1 MKTVKQEIE
10 EILDTTT
17 AQEASIK
24 KYDVIVQVDTGFE
37 KTHRNLMRRAVDA
50 IRNRRT
56 VVEPK
61 EIIPAVG
68 NAFAS
73 AVKSARGNPS
83 ASAKRKLRAQK
94 PSLSAQT
101 ALAPSTALSVDQMR
115 KSSMQAMKILHKL
128 KGFTAPARRPVKVSA
143 RSSKKVRETSQSQYF
158 WSSASARSLLS
169 RDELADL
176 IKIESNLATVH
187 RNRHLEVPNTSTVQQ
202 LPENLKDSIASAWGI
217 AATGA
222 LASWGAYGARGQGM
236 RVAVLDTGVDATH
249 PDLQNK
255 IATFAEFDAAGQLI
269 STAPRDS
276 HQHGTHVCGTVAGGN
291 SSGQWIGV
299 APDADLAVALVLDG
313 AIGGTD
319 AQVLAGIDWA
329 LNQNVQAINMS
340 LGGLSLNPIV
350 QNTYHQAIV
359 NALLLGIPVVTA
371 IGNDGHQTTGLP
383 GADLFAFSVGAT
395 NISDNVAG
403 FSGGRTQLITAS
415 PFIDP
420 AYLPLPYSK
429 PEISAPGVAVTSCI
443 PGNQYATFNGTS
455 MATPHTAGAIAVLLS
470 ATAGLTNVA
479 PTQRAFLIQDLLIGS
494 VEELG
499 ESGQDHRFGFGRLDV
514 LRAIGHARDQGF

>member
-17 AQEASIK
+17 AQEASNK

-37 KTHRNLMRRAVDA
+37 KAHRNLMRRAVEA
-50 IRNRRT
+50 IRTRRT
-56 VVEPK
+56 VVNAK
-61 EIIPAVG
+61 EIIPDVG
-68 NAFAS
+68 NAFVS

-83 ASAKRKLRAQK
+83 ASAKRKFRTQK
-94 PSLSAQT
+94 FSLSAQT
-101 ALAPSTALSVDQMR
+101 ALAPSTSLSVDQIR
-115 KSSMQAMKILHKL
+115 NDATKAMKMLQKC
-128 KGFTAPARRPVKVSA
+128 KGFTAPVTRSA
-143 RSSKKVRETSQSQYF
+143 KTSAKRSKKATGGDQSEYF
-158 WSSASARSLLS
+158 WSSASARALLS
-169 RDELADL
+169 RDDLADL
-176 IKIESNLATVH
+176 IKIDSDLATVH
-187 RNRHLEVPNTSTVQQ
+187 RNRHLEVPNVSTVQQ
-202 LPENLKDSIASAWGI
+202 LPENLKDSMASAWGI
-217 AATGA
+217 AASGA
-222 LASWGAYGARGQGM
+222 LAAWGAYGARGQGI

-249 PDLQNK
+249 PELQNK
-255 IATFAEFDAAGQLI
+255 VATFAEFDAAGQLV
-269 STAPRDS
+269 STTPRDS
-276 HQHGTHVCGTVAGGN
+276 HEHGTHVCGTVAGGN
-291 SSGQWIGV
+291 SGGQWIGV
-299 APDADLAVALVLDG
+299 APDAELAVALVLDG

-371 IGNDGHQTTGLP
+371 IGNDGDQTTGLP
-383 GADLFAFSVGAT
+383 GADLFAFAVGAT
-395 NISDNVAG
+395 DVSDNVAG
-403 FSGGRTQLITAS
+403 FSGGRTQLITES

-420 AYLPLPYSK
+420 SNLPLPYSK

-443 PGNQYATFNGTS
+443 PGNQYAAFNGTS
-455 MATPHTAGAIAVLLS
+455 MATPHVAGAIAVLLS

-479 PTQRAFLIQDLLIGS
+479 PAQRAFLIQDLLIGS